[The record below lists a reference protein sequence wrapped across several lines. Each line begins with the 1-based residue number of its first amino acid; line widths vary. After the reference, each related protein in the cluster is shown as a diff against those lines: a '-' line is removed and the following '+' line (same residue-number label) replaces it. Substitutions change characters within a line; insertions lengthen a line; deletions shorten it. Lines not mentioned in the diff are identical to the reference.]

1 MKGNSNVKRLIND
14 GNAELIEHLSELY
27 EAGEVK
33 GIIIGVSLNNG
44 EFITMDSGTLAY
56 LESLGLATSIIHGL
70 QYGLEESD

>member
-1 MKGNSNVKRLIND
+1 MTNVKRLIND

-33 GIIIGVSLNNG
+33 GIIIGVLLNNG

-70 QYGLEESD
+70 QYGLEEGE